1 MGSGGGKL
9 LRGNLWVGGWGF
21 GASSQGNLVG
31 FLLKAGQVSDHLGG
45 EDGVTDQG
53 ITKAPSGGLAG
64 GGLRAAGGGSGVGE
78 RLRQHPLP
86 GGDRGLRTPLG
97 GARACQGARCQGV

>member
-45 EDGVTDQG
+45 EDGLPIRVSQ
-53 ITKAPSGGLAG
+53 KPQVEASLEAG
-64 GGLRAAGGGSGVGE
+64 
-78 RLRQHPLP
+78 
-86 GGDRGLRTPLG
+86 
-97 GARACQGARCQGV
+97 